1 MLLIARVDNIGTVID
16 YINCQNLIQESIQ
29 NRSQQNKCCHYIL
42 YRRCILWE
50 TNFTIHKL
58 KTAKLK
64 AHVSAVMEDAAYT
77 KVSEN
82 FFL

>member
-82 FFL
+82 FSL